1 MRYYLSP
8 SLMCMDMMKLTEQL
22 RFLNSKADRLHVDI
36 MDGHYVKNLALSA
49 SFVAQ
54 IRPYTSLPIDVHL
67 MVEAPASFIPALL
80 DAGADAFSLHPE
92 TICREAF
99 RVINMLRQAGK
110 EVGMVLNPATP
121 VESIQHY
128 LHLLDKVTVMTVD
141 PGYAGQPFIPEML
154 AKITQLHQLKE
165 TGSLR
170 FLLEVDGSCNR
181 NTYRALLGAGAQIL
195 VMGSSGLFRADMP
208 LELAWETMSRELSAA
223 LKAGANV
230 HYIGKIG
237 NDTFGHF
244 ARRHLKGVGF
254 NAVTLLVAEEI
265 PTGNALIYVAG
276 NDAENMIAVD
286 PGANMTVTDDEI
298 AGCIPA
304 IGCADVVLVQL
315 ENNLSAIEQVI
326 DAGKQAGALVILNPA
341 PWQPV
346 EHAVLSKVDLLTPN
360 ATEAGLMTGRRV
372 DSLTAAAEAADVLH
386 AQGAR
391 NVIITLGASGALL
404 SELGVKSR
412 VPCFPSHP
420 RDTTGAGD
428 AFNGALA
435 ARLAC
440 GEPLQAAARFAAAYA
455 AVSVEKQG
463 ASSLPEYLE
472 AQERLL
478 RAAADYEMA

>member
-1 MRYYLSP
+1 MLPLESHRLIVELLVQHGVMRVN
-8 SLMCMDMMKLTEQL
+8 E
-22 RFLNSKADRLHVDI
+22 I
-36 MDGHYVKNLALSA
+36 
-49 SFVAQ
+49 AQ
-54 IRPYTSLPIDVHL
+54 ATRVSR
-67 MVEAPASFIPALL
+67 
-80 DAGADAFSLHPE
+80 E
-92 TICREAF
+92 TIRRDLSELERKGILTRSHGGALAAE
-99 RVINMLRQAGK
+99 NPL
-110 EVGMVLNPATP
+110 PATRAAASALP
-121 VESIQHY
+121 VE
-128 LHLLDKVTVMTVD
+128 
-141 PGYAGQPFIPEML
+141 
-154 AKITQLHQLKE
+154 
-165 TGSLR
+165 
-170 FLLEVDGSCNR
+170 
-181 NTYRALLGAGAQIL
+181 
-195 VMGSSGLFRADMP
+195 
-208 LELAWETMSRELSAA
+208 
-223 LKAGANV
+223 
-230 HYIGKIG
+230 
-237 NDTFGHF
+237 
-244 ARRHLKGVGF
+244 
-254 NAVTLLVAEEI
+254 
-265 PTGNALIYVAG
+265 
-276 NDAENMIAVD
+276 IAVD

-404 SELGVKSR
+404 SEHGVKSPI
-412 VPCFPSHP
+412 PCFPSHP

-440 GEPLQAAARFAAAYA
+440 GEPLQASARFAAAYA

>member
-1 MRYYLSP
+1 MSGKVCVFGSFNFDMVARVDRFP
-8 SLMCMDMMKLTEQL
+8 VPGESLVACGSMT
-22 RFLNSKADRLHVDI
+22 
-36 MDGHYVKNLALSA
+36 SA
-49 SFVAQ
+49 GGK
-54 IRPYTSLPIDVHL
+54 
-67 MVEAPASFIPALL
+67 
-80 DAGADAFSLHPE
+80 GA
-92 TICREAF
+92 
-99 RVINMLRQAGK
+99 NQA
-110 EVGMVLNPATP
+110 T
-121 VESIQHY
+121 
-128 LHLLDKVTVMTVD
+128 
-141 PGYAGQPFIPEML
+141 
-154 AKITQLHQLKE
+154 
-165 TGSLR
+165 
-170 FLLEVDGSCNR
+170 
-181 NTYRALLGAGAQIL
+181 
-195 VMGSSGLFRADMP
+195 
-208 LELAWETMSRELSAA
+208 AA

-265 PTGNALIYVAG
+265 PTGNALIYVA
-276 NDAENMIAVD
+276 
-286 PGANMTVTDDEI
+286 
-298 AGCIPA
+298 A

-360 ATEAGLMTGRRV
+360 ATEAGLMTGRWV

-386 AQGAR
+386 AQDAR

-404 SELGVKSR
+404 SEHGVKSPI
-412 VPCFPSHP
+412 PCFPSHP

>member
-181 NTYRALLGAGAQIL
+181 NTYRALL
-195 VMGSSGLFRADMP
+195 
-208 LELAWETMSRELSAA
+208 
-223 LKAGANV
+223 
-230 HYIGKIG
+230 
-237 NDTFGHF
+237 
-244 ARRHLKGVGF
+244 
-254 NAVTLLVAEEI
+254 VAEEI

-346 EHAVLSKVDLLTPN
+346 EHALLRKVDLLTPN

-404 SELGVKSR
+404 SEHGVKSPI
-412 VPCFPSHP
+412 PCFPSHP